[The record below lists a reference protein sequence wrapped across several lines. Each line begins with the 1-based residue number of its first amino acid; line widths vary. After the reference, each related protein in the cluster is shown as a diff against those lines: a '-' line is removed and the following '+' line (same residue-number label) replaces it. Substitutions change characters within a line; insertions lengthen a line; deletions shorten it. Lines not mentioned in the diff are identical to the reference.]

1 MQSITLFTLF
11 NIYIH
16 TSEAFGSRFTS
27 NLQMNNSRFTDSN
40 LRMIS
45 FPLLSQKSFMNQKK
59 DTQLWYGST
68 TLDPLLWTN
77 SLEST
82 IPITQITDPLDTN
95 SPDHRF
101 KSVEKID
108 DSYNNN
114 NKVFS
119 ESALRSI
126 VKALSWR
133 VVAGSVTLM
142 TTLNLSG
149 SFALAMKVVAS
160 DFLSKAF
167 TMFVGER
174 LMNKSH
180 AGRSSGVDSTSRS
193 IAKALIWRLFAI
205 CNTMTAA
212 FFLGGGDLK
221 IASKIA
227 GSDAIFKT
235 SLMVFYERIWA
246 KVDWGK
252 EYTVAEKTEN

>member
-1 MQSITLFTLF
+1 
-11 NIYIH
+11 
-16 TSEAFGSRFTS
+16 
-27 NLQMNNSRFTDSN
+27 
-40 LRMIS
+40 MIS

-82 IPITQITDPLDTN
+82 IPITQITAPLDTN

-114 NKVFS
+114 IFS

-142 TTLNLSG
+142 TTLNL
-149 SFALAMKVVAS
+149 
-160 DFLSKAF
+160 
-167 TMFVGER
+167 
-174 LMNKSH
+174 
-180 AGRSSGVDSTSRS
+180 
-193 IAKALIWRLFAI
+193 
-205 CNTMTAA
+205 
-212 FFLGGGDLK
+212 
-221 IASKIA
+221 
-227 GSDAIFKT
+227 
-235 SLMVFYERIWA
+235 
-246 KVDWGK
+246 
-252 EYTVAEKTEN
+252 